1 MRFPRSARILQGR
14 LDAAP
19 FATVLFLLVILLALG
34 SLVYTPGIR
43 LSPPMAEDLSGT
55 DEPTL
60 SVALDANGS
69 LYFDNQWIDESKL
82 TNELRKAVSASPEP
96 LTLLVHADKRATY
109 DMLLHLAILARQVGI
124 TNSRLAALPGPFT
137 GPSARSAP

>member
-1 MRFPRSARILQGR
+1 MRFPRNARILQGR

-19 FATVLFLLVILLALG
+19 FATVLFLLVILLGLG

-43 LSPPMAEDLSGT
+43 LSPPMAEELSGT
-55 DEPTL
+55 DQPTL

-69 LYFDNQWIDESKL
+69 LYFDNQWVEESKL
-82 TNELRKAVSASPEP
+82 TDELRKAVAASPGP

-109 DMLLHLAILARQVGI
+109 DMLLHLSMLARQAGI
-124 TNSRLAALPGPFT
+124 TNSMLAALPGPFA
-137 GPSARSAP
+137 GPPARSVP